1 MHFDYEWIK
10 HYLKDA
16 PSLEEAA
23 RLLNLTG
30 LETEI
35 SGEGLEVDHTVNR
48 PDAMC
53 HYGLARELAVK
64 TGLTLVDP
72 PLYDGALP
80 SLDGWSIGSDV
91 PDDCWRYMA
100 LLVENVAATPS
111 PQWLQRR
118 LEAIDQTCHNFLVDL
133 TNFLL
138 WEFSHPSHA
147 FDADKLPS
155 KSILVRSGKP
165 GETLK
170 TLDGRDHQVE
180 GMVVIT
186 DGERPIALGG
196 VMGGENTEVDSG
208 TRRVLLELGV
218 FRGALVRTTGNA
230 TNIHSDARHRFERGI
245 DPENMQR
252 VIRRFIYLLL
262 EEQPQARVIGFHDM
276 NLKPH
281 VAPQL
286 FLRRSQLDRLLGIS
300 LDSAE
305 VESLLAR
312 QGFKPRADERGWHVQ
327 VPGYKVD
334 VRREAD
340 VIEEVIRFAG
350 LDRLQASLPLVG
362 GTDYA
367 PDTLL
372 TRADV
377 AKETLRAIG
386 MQEAIC
392 FSFCSP
398 EADALMTG
406 NHPPIEVRN
415 PMTRNQSVMR
425 RHLLPGLLDCLRNNL
440 SRGMNQLALFEIGHT
455 FAPDHEPHHLAAVL
469 SLPKEQV
476 RWWGDYSVHPFYRI
490 KGVYETLA
498 QRLDFSSL
506 ELRPEVGSWLKTGEA
521 LGVYREGVRIG
532 GFGILADEI
541 CERFKFEGAPA
552 VLELDISF
560 LRQTGRA
567 AANVA
572 RLSEFPGMKID
583 MAFVVSKQCAYQ
595 DVRAYIES
603 LKLDNLESLQ
613 LFDAYQ
619 GKSLDQDKK
628 SLGFRFRFRAS
639 DRTLTSDE
647 IASTMERVK
656 NSVCD
661 QFGATVRT

>member
-10 HYLKDA
+10 TYLKDA

-35 SGEGLEVDHTVNR
+35 SGTGLEVEHTVNR

-64 TGLTLVDP
+64 ADLTLVDP
-72 PLYDGALP
+72 PIYDGPLP
-80 SLDGWSIGSDV
+80 ELEGWTIVSEE
-91 PDDCWRYMA
+91 PEECWRYMA
-100 LLVENVAATPS
+100 LLVENAEATPS
-111 PQWLQRR
+111 PEWLRRR
-118 LEAIDQTCHNFLVDL
+118 LEAIDQTSHNFLVDL

-155 KSILVRSGKP
+155 NCILVRRATA
-165 GETLK
+165 GEELT
-170 TLDGRDHQVE
+170 TLDGRTHKVE
-180 GMVVIT
+180 GMLVIT
-186 DGERPIALGG
+186 DGQRPIALGG

-208 TRRVLLELGV
+208 TRRVLLEHAN
-218 FRGALVRTTGNA
+218 FRGAMVRATGNA
-230 TNIHSDARHRFERGI
+230 TNIHSDARHRYERGI
-245 DPENMQR
+245 DPENMER
-252 VIRRFIYLLL
+252 VIRRFIFLLRQ
-262 EEQPQARVIGFHDM
+262 EQPEARVVGFRDF

-281 VAPQL
+281 AAPQL
-286 FLRRSQLDRLLGIS
+286 TLRRSQLDRLLGIHIE
-300 LDSAE
+300 DAE
-305 VESLLAR
+305 VERLLAR
-312 QGFKPRADERGWHVQ
+312 QGFQPCVVQGGWHVQ

-340 VIEEVIRFAG
+340 VIEELIRFAG
-350 LDRLQASLPLVG
+350 LDRLQASLPQAG

-367 PDTLL
+367 PDRLL
-372 TRADV
+372 TRADK
-377 AKETLRAIG
+377 ARETLRAIG

-392 FSFCSP
+392 FAFCSP
-398 EADALMTG
+398 EADALIAGT
-406 NHPPIEVRN
+406 HAPVEVRN
-415 PMTRNQSVMR
+415 PMTRNQAVMR
-425 RHLLPGLLDCLRNNL
+425 RNLLPGLLDCLRNNL

-455 FAPDHEPHHLAAVL
+455 FAPDHEPHHLAVVL
-469 SLPKEQV
+469 SLAKEQAN
-476 RWWGDYSVHPFYRI
+476 WWGDHSVHPFYRI
-490 KGVYETLA
+490 KGVFEALA

-506 ELRPEVGSWLKTGEA
+506 ELRPEVGAWLNAGEA
-521 LGVYREGVRIG
+521 LGIYRAGVCIG
-532 GFGILADEI
+532 GFGCLADAL
-541 CERFKFEGAPA
+541 CERFKFESAPV

-560 LRQTGRA
+560 LRETA
-567 AANVA
+567 EATANVA

-583 MAFVVSKQCAYQ
+583 MAFVVAKECPFQ
-595 DVRAYIES
+595 DVRAHIEG
-603 LKLDNLESLQ
+603 LNLPFLESLQ

-619 GKSLDQDKK
+619 GKSLDGDKK

-639 DRTLTSDE
+639 DRTLTSEE

-656 NSVCD
+656 HSVCD